1 LSLRRP
7 TTDRAGGR
15 LEGLPAR
22 AWQAGVLQ
30 ALSIGALG
38 GALFFALG
46 MPAPWL
52 SGAMLA
58 VAAAALAGLPVG
70 MVDWLRRLAF
80 IVLGFSMGTSVT
92 PDILGQLQLWPASLA
107 FLAACVAATAL
118 VLSAYLRLA
127 HRWDAATAGFSA
139 VPGAFSYVLAV
150 AMKSHAL
157 VPRVAVTQLL
167 RLLALAALL
176 PLLLTAIET
185 APAVAPVPAPVRAGA
200 LELAA
205 VLLACGIVG
214 LVCERLNVPAG
225 SLLGAMIASLVIHG
239 SGLSDARLPPAL
251 LIPGF
256 IVTGTVIGVRFRSVD
271 LRLILATLAPGLAT
285 VLLGLV
291 ISGAFALLAA
301 AALDLPFGQ
310 LWLAYAPGGVEVMAI
325 MALALDLDPAFVGVH
340 HALRFLALSL
350 VIPIW
355 LRQHLKAKE
364 PS

>member
-1 LSLRRP
+1 V
-7 TTDRAGGR
+7 
-15 LEGLPAR
+15 
-22 AWQAGVLQ
+22 WQTGVLQ
-30 ALSIGALG
+30 ALGIGAAG
-38 GALFFALG
+38 GTLFHAVG

-70 MVDWLRRLAF
+70 MTGWLRQLAF

-107 FLAACVAATAL
+107 ALAACVATTAL
-118 VLSAYLRLA
+118 ALSAYLRLA

-150 AMKSHAL
+150 ALRSHAL
-157 VPRVAVTQLL
+157 VPQVAVTQLL

-176 PLLLTAIET
+176 PLLLSAIEA
-185 APAVAPVPAPVRAGA
+185 APATPPAPVPSRAGP
-200 LELAA
+200 LELVAA
-205 VLLACGIVG
+205 LLACGVVG
-214 LVCERLNVPAG
+214 LISERLRVPAG
-225 SLLGAMIASLVIHG
+225 SLLGAMIASLLLHG
-239 SGLSDARLPPAL
+239 SGLTDARIPPAL

-256 IVTGTVIGVRFRSVD
+256 VVTGTVIGVRFRSVD
-271 LRLILATLAPGLAT
+271 LRLILTTLAPGLAT

-291 ISGAFALLAA
+291 ISGSFALLAA
-301 AALDLPFGQ
+301 ALLDLPFGQ

-355 LRQHLKAKE
+355 LRRHLKAKE
-364 PS
+364 QP

>member
-1 LSLRRP
+1 
-7 TTDRAGGR
+7 
-15 LEGLPAR
+15 
-22 AWQAGVLQ
+22 
-30 ALSIGALG
+30 
-38 GALFFALG
+38 
-46 MPAPWL
+46 
-52 SGAMLA
+52 MLA

-107 FLAACVAATAL
+107 FLAACVATTAL

-150 AMKSHAL
+150 ALRSHAL

-176 PLLLTAIET
+176 PLLLTAIEP
-185 APAVAPVPAPVRAGA
+185 APAVAPLPAPARAGA
-200 LELAA
+200 LELAVA
-205 VLLACGIVG
+205 LLACGAVG

-225 SLLGAMIASLVIHG
+225 SLLGAMIASLAIHG

-291 ISGAFALLAA
+291 ISGGFAVAA
-301 AALDLPFGQ
+301 AMALDLPFGQ

-355 LRQHLKAKE
+355 LRQHLQVKE
-364 PS
+364 RP